1 MTRTAE
7 PKSRPLS
14 HGPIAETS
22 PLKDFRRA
30 PDAPH
35 TLSAIR
41 RMLTVLVL
49 ATFFFGCADQGG
61 EATASEPDSTIQ
73 AIDAFIQQSGIDKT
87 NLRWRTRLK
96 QPPVAKF
103 DKNKTYYWKL
113 DTSVGEVI
121 FKMMPDTA
129 PKHVTSTFY
138 LTRLGF
144 YDTLSFHRV
153 IKGFMAQGGDPLGNG
168 RGDPGYKYAGEFDP
182 EVTHSTGGLLS
193 MANAGPGTDG
203 SQFFITFKATPHLD
217 GKHTI
222 FGKAE
227 SPGSLETIA
236 KMEALGG
243 GGRSQN
249 PLKPITINRATILIE

>member
-1 MTRTAE
+1 MTPIAE
-7 PKSRPLS
+7 PKSRRLF
-14 HGPIAETS
+14 HGPLTQPNGSGGPRSASHI
-22 PLKDFRRA
+22 
-30 PDAPH
+30 
-35 TLSAIR
+35 LSAAR
-41 RMLTVLVL
+41 GLLALLVL
-49 ATFFFGCADQGG
+49 SSFFFGCADQGG
-61 EATASEPDSTIQ
+61 EATASEPDPTIVS
-73 AIDAFIQQSGIDKT
+73 IDSFIKQSAIDKT
-87 NLRWRTRLK
+87 NPRWRTRLK

-103 DKNKTYYWKL
+103 DASKTYYWKL

-121 FKMMPDTA
+121 FKMMPEIA

-168 RGDPGYKYAGEFDP
+168 RGNPGYKYAGEFDP
-182 EVTHSTGGLLS
+182 EVKHTSGGLLS
-193 MANAGPGTDG
+193 MANAGPRTDG
-203 SQFFITFKATPHLD
+203 SQFFITFTATPHLD

-227 SPGSLETIA
+227 SKSSLDTIS

-243 GGRSQN
+243 GGRSQK

>member
-1 MTRTAE
+1 MTRIAE
-7 PKSRPLS
+7 PKSRPLVQ
-14 HGPIAETS
+14 GPTAETS
-22 PLKDFRRA
+22 PFGAFRPTTHA
-30 PDAPH
+30 
-35 TLSAIR
+35 LSVVR
-41 RMLTVLVL
+41 GMLTILVL
-49 ATFFFGCADQGG
+49 AAFFFGCADQGG
-61 EATASEPDSTIQ
+61 EATASEPDPTIQ
-73 AIDAFIQQSGIDKT
+73 SIDAFIKQSGIDKS
-87 NLRWRTRLK
+87 NPRWRSRLK

-103 DKNKTYYWKL
+103 DPSKTYYWKL

-121 FKMMPDTA
+121 FKMKPDIA

-168 RGDPGYKYAGEFDP
+168 RGNPGYKYAGEFDP
-182 EVTHSTGGLLS
+182 EVTHTTGGLLS
-193 MANAGPGTDG
+193 MANAGPRTDG
-203 SQFFITFKATPHLD
+203 SQFFITFTATPHLD

-227 SPGSLETIA
+227 SPSSLETIK

-243 GGRSQN
+243 GGRSQK
-249 PLKPITINRATILIE
+249 PLKPITIKRATILIE